1 MCEAGP
7 EPVLPLSRDRLV
19 AVCAAEGWR
28 HRVGPDGE
36 LRTTWDLDEFAFH
49 LTGASQEVLVVR
61 GMWHL
66 GLGLGHLETLRA
78 FIESQHRLRPWPQ
91 VHYEVDADGA
101 LRVVTAQALDATVG
115 ATDSQ
120 LRQHLVDSVNAAASF
135 FSALAAELGVQEEL

>member
-1 MCEAGP
+1 MSDAAPEA
-7 EPVLPLSRDRLV
+7 VLPVSRDRLV

-28 HRVGPDGE
+28 HRVGPDGG

-49 LTGASQEVLVVR
+49 LTGTSQEVLLVR
-61 GMWHL
+61 GVWHL

-78 FIESQHRLRPWPQ
+78 FIEAQHRLRPWPQ
-91 VHYEVDADGA
+91 AHYELDADGA
-101 LRVVTAQALDATVG
+101 LRVVTAQALDTTVG

-135 FSALAAELGVQEEL
+135 FSALAAELAVEEEL